1 MSYKKGGA
9 EAGQKWLDEQKGDFF
24 TQDTTHVT
32 DVTQLHRGQADQQA
46 FENLQRV
53 FNDSLAAVK
62 ISEQK
67 RDVSQNQRAR
77 YERNW
82 EKLRAA
88 ARNYAPAAKT
98 RNIKVLVP
106 KYHAPLNTSAEF
118 EEFVPPPE
126 SNTYHETRG
135 RASGLGLPGSGGV
148 GGGPLAGAV
157 GSDGKL
163 TADVTISG
171 VTFPKGSPPPSGV

>member
-1 MSYKKGGA
+1 MSTYKGPA
-9 EAGQKWLDEQKGDFF
+9 LAAAVDDDDIFF
-24 TQDTTHVT
+24 QDTTHVT
-32 DVTQLHRGQADQQA
+32 DLAQLHRSQADQTA
-46 FENLQRV
+46 FDNLQRV

-88 ARNYAPAAKT
+88 ARNYAPAAKA
-98 RNIKVLVP
+98 RGIKVLVP
-106 KYHAPLNTSAEF
+106 KYHAPLNTSAEY

-126 SNTYHETRG
+126 STTYVETHG
-135 RASGLGLPGSGGV
+135 RASGLGLPGSGGGAS
-148 GGGPLAGAV
+148 GGLLAGAV
-157 GSDGKL
+157 GPDGKL
-163 TADVTISG
+163 TSDITVHG
-171 VTFPKGSPPPSGV
+171 VTFSKGSAPPSGM